1 MNCRNCGAP
10 MELFDRRRYF
20 FCTHCGSFHFIDT
33 PPVDGVHV
41 VERPSEA
48 RVCPRCAAPLAKSL
62 LDDQYRV
69 EHCERCKGILI
80 DRASFADAL
89 TRRRAR
95 AGGPGATPAPL
106 DRRELDRRVACPSCR
121 QRMDVHPYY
130 GPGNVV
136 IDSCTACS
144 LIWLDYG
151 ELQQMTDAPGRDRGR
166 PVPPRSFSFLVEPE
180 D

>member
-20 FCTHCGSFHFIDT
+20 FCTHCGTFHFIET
-33 PPVDGVHV
+33 PAVDGVQV
-41 VERPSEA
+41 LARTGEA
-48 RVCPRCAAPLAKSL
+48 RPCPRCAAPLAKSL
-62 LDDQYRV
+62 LDDQYPV
-69 EHCERCKGILI
+69 EHCERCKGLLLE
-80 DRASFADAL
+80 REAFANAL
-89 TRRRAR
+89 NARRAR
-95 AGGPGATPAPL
+95 AGGPGIAPVPL
-106 DRRELDRRVACPSCR
+106 DRRELERRASCPSCR
-121 QRMDVHPYY
+121 QAMDVHPYY

-166 PVPPRSFSFLVEPE
+166 PAVPRSFSFLAEPDE
-180 D
+180 